1 MRHSS
6 IKRHSRRSV
15 SSRGFRDRSGAF
27 MLELVVGTVL
37 LGVFLATVGPMF
49 RWIHE
54 SKRVNDRRLI
64 AVQELSTQM
73 EKLASLPPARLT
85 AEKLQSLTISE
96 STVSA
101 LPDSQLVAKSE
112 ADGEFMQRVTL
123 TLTWTNDA
131 GLTVEPE
138 RLTAW
143 FPLELN
149 VGPE

>member
-1 MRHSS
+1 MRHSP
-6 IKRHSRRSV
+6 INRHSGRPASACC
-15 SSRGFRDRSGAF
+15 FRDRSGAF
-27 MLELVVGTVL
+27 LLELVVGTVL

-54 SKRVNDRRLI
+54 SKRGNDRRLL

-85 AEKLQSLTISE
+85 AEKLQSLTVSE
-96 STVSA
+96 LTESK
-101 LPDSQLVAKSE
+101 LPDSQLTAKSQ

-123 TLTWTNDA
+123 TLTWINDA

-143 FPLELN
+143 LPREPN
-149 VGPE
+149 GGPE